1 MTESQAVQSQISS
14 YISKFLKDHFGE
26 NPEEMEVQFHP
37 PYLLIH
43 LNGFLLPPEKMLLDR
58 QENKRVLESRD
69 LMMNSLKNDF
79 LEGLGSVSDFKGKEL
94 FFDWNLDKES
104 ALLLV
109 IAGNTDAESD
119 FSAPL
124 GVLEGPI
131 KDIIEMNSSL
141 TQKKPEKTELF
152 WLNSD
157 ILLIKRTGILVEIEK
172 QLIKNGATD
181 KLKLA
186 KRPLEY
192 RITKFF
198 NLDHFLP
205 SPVEEIFVDWD
216 FHQEY
221 SYMVLILKRS
231 TS

>member
-1 MTESQAVQSQISS
+1 
-14 YISKFLKDHFGE
+14 
-26 NPEEMEVQFHP
+26 MEVQFHP
-37 PYLLIH
+37 PYLLIQ

-58 QENKRVLESRD
+58 LENKRVLESRD

-94 FFDWNLDKES
+94 FFDWNLEKES

-119 FSAPL
+119 FSAPP
-124 GVLEGPI
+124 GVHEGPI

-172 QLIKNGATD
+172 QLIKNGAAD
-181 KLKLA
+181 ELKLA

-231 TS
+231 TP

>member
-1 MTESQAVQSQISS
+1 MTECQAVQSQISS

-26 NPEEMEVQFHP
+26 SPEEMEVQFHP
-37 PYLLIH
+37 PYLLIQ

-58 QENKRVLESRD
+58 LENKRMLESRD

-94 FFDWNLDKES
+94 FFDWNLEKES

-119 FSAPL
+119 FSAPP
-124 GVLEGPI
+124 GVHEGPI

-172 QLIKNGATD
+172 QLIKNGAAD
-181 KLKLA
+181 ELKLA

-231 TS
+231 TP

>member
-26 NPEEMEVQFHP
+26 SPEEMEVQFHP
-37 PYLLIH
+37 PYLLIQ
-43 LNGFLLPPEKMLLDR
+43 LNGFLLPPEKMLLER
-58 QENKRVLESRD
+58 LENKRVLESRD

-94 FFDWNLDKES
+94 FFDWNLEKES

-119 FSAPL
+119 FSAPP
-124 GVLEGPI
+124 GVHEGPI

-172 QLIKNGATD
+172 QLIKNGAAD
-181 KLKLA
+181 ELKLA

-231 TS
+231 TP

>member
-1 MTESQAVQSQISS
+1 
-14 YISKFLKDHFGE
+14 
-26 NPEEMEVQFHP
+26 
-37 PYLLIH
+37 
-43 LNGFLLPPEKMLLDR
+43 MLLDR
-58 QENKRVLESRD
+58 LENKRVLESRD

-94 FFDWNLDKES
+94 FFDWNLEKES

-119 FSAPL
+119 FSAPP
-124 GVLEGPI
+124 GVHEGPI

-172 QLIKNGATD
+172 QLIKNGAAD
-181 KLKLA
+181 ELKLA

-231 TS
+231 TP

>member
-1 MTESQAVQSQISS
+1 MRVRPFSHRFQV
-14 YISKFLKDHFGE
+14 ISKFLKDHFGE
-26 NPEEMEVQFHP
+26 SPEEMEVQFHP
-37 PYLLIH
+37 PYLLIQ

-58 QENKRVLESRD
+58 LENKRVLESRD

-94 FFDWNLDKES
+94 FFDWNLEKES

-119 FSAPL
+119 FSAPP
-124 GVLEGPI
+124 GVHEGPI

-172 QLIKNGATD
+172 QLIKNGAAD
-181 KLKLA
+181 ELKLA

-231 TS
+231 TP

>member
-1 MTESQAVQSQISS
+1 MPESQAVQSQISS

-94 FFDWNLDKES
+94 FFDWNLEKQS

-119 FSAPL
+119 YSAL
-124 GVLEGPI
+124 QGVLEGPI

-172 QLIKNGATD
+172 QLIKNGAAD
-181 KLKLA
+181 ELKLA